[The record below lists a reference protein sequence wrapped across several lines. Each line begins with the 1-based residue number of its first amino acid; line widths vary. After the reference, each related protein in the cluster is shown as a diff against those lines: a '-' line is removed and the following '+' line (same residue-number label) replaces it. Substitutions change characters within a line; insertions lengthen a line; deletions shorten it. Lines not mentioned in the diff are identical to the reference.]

1 MMNILR
7 KFDFNKLKDL
17 DTIILLL
24 LFFEITIF
32 SLLNIRGLGNRLIL
46 LLLLLRIFLL
56 SPTKKFKK
64 RVLIS
69 YLLIFIIYSLS
80 AIFSDKFIIFKYIIY
95 SLIQLFL
102 IIKR

>member
-32 SLLNIRGLGNRLIL
+32 SLVNIRGLGNRLIL
-46 LLLLLRIFLL
+46 LLLLLSLL
-56 SPTKKFKK
+56 
-64 RVLIS
+64 L
-69 YLLIFIIYSLS
+69 
-80 AIFSDKFIIFKYIIY
+80 
-95 SLIQLFL
+95 
-102 IIKR
+102 